1 VAAMVRPDARN
12 SKMKG
17 CSMITVDEKTFRD
30 ITKKVGADKMAEV
43 ERASGIA
50 IEVPVKVEEFLT
62 RPLESVDKPMTVAER
77 NRGKVDHV
85 LVEHK
90 TVESNTEQIIQLHN
104 EIEASEKVNLGK
116 AYSIGELLLET
127 KKRIKHGHFGSW
139 MAEYL
144 PFSKR
149 TAQNYM
155 KLFLHREEL
164 EKQGV
169 QSLTEAYA
177 HLKGEATPDEVIDA
191 DDSLDTKGKWVIVN
205 GSVDVDNLNLPK
217 KKAHGLMD
225 TLTVDKEVIH
235 RIRNQEHPF
244 KNSKERYRKLVVQIP
259 RAKDM
264 DDRLIGEFV
273 CAVST
278 LLKPGGKL
286 IFHKK

>member
-1 VAAMVRPDARN
+1 
-12 SKMKG
+12 
-17 CSMITVDEKTFRD
+17 MITIDKKTHRD
-30 ITKKVGADKMAEV
+30 ICKKVGLVKMQEIQQFNPDTDVIPQDMLDAV
-43 ERASGIA
+43 SSTVVNI
-50 IEVPVKVEEFLT
+50 
-62 RPLESVDKPMTVAER
+62 DKPMTIAER

-104 EIEASEKVNLGK
+104 EIEASEKVNLDK
-116 AYSIGELLLET
+116 AYLLGELLFEQ
-127 KKRIKHGHFGSW
+127 KKRIKYGHFGNW
-139 MAEYL
+139 MAGYL
-144 PFSKR
+144 PFSRR

-225 TLTVDKEVIH
+225 TLTVDKEVIS

-273 CAVST
+273 CAVSS
-278 LLKPGGKL
+278 LLKSGGKL